1 MTLLNSSATVKSI
14 LLSQSFYCMWA
25 SCVSVFDFHF
35 LFLPSS
41 SSLKRL
47 ETEEKNEEEN
57 EKNLGE
63 VGGNIYPW
71 ARTRKRGKTFL
82 TRAGKRSI
90 PSLTNVDHREYSY
103 PGDQS
108 GYFYPGRLI
117 KKGNF
122 YLTRAGKRDISYLT
136 RAGKRSPA
144 NATSTGRA
152 QRTDRS
158 YLTRAGKRTWLTRA
172 G

>member
-1 MTLLNSSATVKSI
+1 MG
-14 LLSQSFYCMWA
+14 
-25 SCVSVFDFHF
+25 
-35 LFLPSS
+35 
-41 SSLKRL
+41 
-47 ETEEKNEEEN
+47 KNEEEN
-57 EKNLGE
+57 EKNLE
-63 VGGNIYPW
+63 KVGGNIYPW
-71 ARTRKRGKTFL
+71 ARTRKRAKTFL

-90 PSLTNVDHREYSY
+90 PNWTNVDQRE
-103 PGDQS
+103 
-108 GYFYPGRLI
+108 YFYPGKRI

-144 NATSTGRA
+144 NATSSGRA